1 MEPLNLGVT
10 PAAGMTL
17 SRLPI
22 VFLVLS
28 FCLSSCVSAPPPR
41 QADSVTRTDFVAAS
55 YRLGVGDR
63 VRVDVF
69 READLSGEVSIEST
83 GYINYPLI
91 GTITAVGLTAQQLER
106 ELIARFRAGYLRN
119 PDVRVAVVRYRPI
132 FISGAVRNTGA
143 FPFSEGLT
151 VERALTLASGM
162 TPLGSP
168 RRIFAL
174 REGAPASAR
183 EKVGLDAPLYP
194 GDTLFVEEGVF

>member
-1 MEPLNLGVT
+1 MN
-10 PAAGMTL
+10 
-17 SRLPI
+17 SYR
-22 VFLVLS
+22 FSLVGLAIS
-28 FCLSSCVSAPPPR
+28 FCLASCASAPPPR
-41 QADSVTRTDFVAAS
+41 QADNVTRTEFVAAS

-69 READLSGEVSIEST
+69 REPDLSGEAFIEST

-91 GTITAVGLTAQQLER
+91 GTVTAVGLTAQQLEQ
-106 ELIARFRAGYLRN
+106 EFINRFRAGYLRN

-132 FISGAVRNTGA
+132 FISGAVRNTGVY
-143 FPFSEGLT
+143 PFSEGLT
-151 VERALTLASGM
+151 VERALTTASGM

-168 RRIFAL
+168 RRIFVL
-174 REGAPASAR
+174 REGAPSTAR